1 MKKLTQSRGTG
12 LALAAVGVLMM
23 AFGIYRGEMMVV
35 LTKSINICMEY
46 IVHNGMMKDFSVL
59 REAPFT
65 DQGSIV
71 DIFTDQTVWMGIKKV
86 IDNINANAVA

>member
-35 LTKSINICMEY
+35 LTKSVNICMEC
-46 IVHNGMMKDFSVL
+46 I
-59 REAPFT
+59 
-65 DQGSIV
+65 
-71 DIFTDQTVWMGIKKV
+71 GIG
-86 IDNINANAVA
+86 